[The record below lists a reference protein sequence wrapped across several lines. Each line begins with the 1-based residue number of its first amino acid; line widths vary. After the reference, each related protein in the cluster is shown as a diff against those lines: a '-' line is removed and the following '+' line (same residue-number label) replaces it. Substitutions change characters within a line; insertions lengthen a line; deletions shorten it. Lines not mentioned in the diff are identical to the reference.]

1 MTRLYGY
8 RRGFRFLLACC
19 MALLLAG
26 CMGETQPPKEP
37 VITYA
42 PVSHD
47 VHYPR
52 GKVIA
57 SDHEEAGLKAFLAKS
72 AHNPGGNISLMSATP
87 EKPQTAERIS
97 GLRRL
102 LQEWGYPEIAV
113 ITDPRVP
120 SDLIRIG
127 SSKVSANA
135 PDDCPDWSYAH
146 MANYRN
152 TVLSNFG
159 CAHATNLARMVEDPN
174 DLVAGTGDSGAD
186 ATRSSGV
193 IDTYRE
199 PPQAPAT
206 NVGAQ
211 TGGM

>member
-1 MTRLYGY
+1 MTRLYGH
-8 RRGFRFLLACC
+8 RRGFRLLLACC
-19 MALLLAG
+19 MTLLLTG
-26 CMGETQPPKEP
+26 CMGETQLPKEP
-37 VITYA
+37 VIAYA
-42 PVSHD
+42 PVTHD

-52 GKVIA
+52 GVVIA
-57 SDHEEAGLKAFLAKS
+57 SDHEEAELKAFLAQS
-72 AHNPGGNISLMSATP
+72 AHNPGGNIALMSATP
-87 EKPQTAERIS
+87 EKPQTAEQIS

-102 LQEWGYPEIAV
+102 LQEWGYSEIAV
-113 ITDPRVP
+113 VTTPHMP
-120 SDLIRIG
+120 SDRIRVGG
-127 SSKVSANA
+127 SKISARA
-135 PDDCPDWSYAH
+135 PDCPDWSYAH

-159 CAHATNLARMVEDPN
+159 CAHATNLVRMVEDPN
-174 DLVAGTGDSGAD
+174 DLVTGTGDSGAD